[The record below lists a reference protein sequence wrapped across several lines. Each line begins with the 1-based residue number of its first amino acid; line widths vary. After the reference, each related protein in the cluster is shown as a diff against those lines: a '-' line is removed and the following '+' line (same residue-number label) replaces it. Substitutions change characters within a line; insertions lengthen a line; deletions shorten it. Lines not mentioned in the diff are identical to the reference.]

1 MKKLYSILLL
11 CSVSLLASANEA
23 DSTKIAKYHRSSL
36 FTVMIQ
42 HPETQFGKE
51 IHDVFLNMPTPDKFD
66 NHDLH
71 PSLKSF
77 ISSNT
82 GKSTKKQAEQNN
94 LPDVEKYM
102 QDNAIAREL
111 VAKWFNREPE
121 QGTFDMQLV
130 SDRGNYAATL
140 SEVSLA
146 ELSARGKAQLADA
159 GEELIG
165 NTFVLVSDITY
176 INKEE
181 QTKKAGQW
189 MRLAGALAPA
199 YGDVINTAASVTEK
213 FGGFSVKITTYLY
226 RLDWTQ
232 TAAETFYQ
240 FYWNDKSAPNAE
252 RKAAFESDDKTFAM
266 KYIGLFSTTAG
277 NVAVKGFTQK
287 TDEQM
292 IRMVCTRALDR
303 SIVELQREH
312 DEFKVNTPIHS
323 VDEDGQIYV
332 QIGLKEGINEKS
344 QFEVLERIE
353 TPEGLTEYKKVGTI
367 APVKG
372 QIWDNR
378 FMAAEEAEK
387 LASAGAK
394 NPDSESQGG
403 NVNLTATQFKKV
415 SGGELYPG
423 LLVREKTIKSS
434 K

>member
-1 MKKLYSILLL
+1 MKKLYSVLLL
-11 CSVSLLASANEA
+11 CSVALFAVANEA

-36 FTVMIQ
+36 FTVMIH

-66 NHDLH
+66 NHDLR

-82 GKSTKKQAEQNN
+82 GKSTKREAQENN
-94 LPDVEKYM
+94 LPDIEKYLTE
-102 QDNAIAREL
+102 NAIGREL
-111 VAKWFNREPE
+111 VAKWFNRDAL

-140 SEVSLA
+140 SDVSLA
-146 ELSARGKAQLADA
+146 ELTPRGKAQLADA

-189 MRLAGALAPA
+189 LRIAGALVPS
-199 YGDVINTAASVTEK
+199 YGELINTAASVTEK
-213 FGGFSVKITTYLY
+213 FAGFSVKITTYLY

-240 FYWNDKSAPNAE
+240 FYWQDKSAPNAE
-252 RKAAFESDDKTFAM
+252 RKAAFDSDNNTFGL

-287 TDEQM
+287 SDEQM

-312 DEFKVNTPIHS
+312 DEFKVNIPIFS
-323 VDEDGQIYV
+323 VDEDGKIYV
-332 QIGLKEGINEKS
+332 QVGLKEGINERS

-378 FMAAEEAEK
+378 FMAAEEAER
-387 LASAGAK
+387 LAKAGQK
-394 NPDSESQGG
+394 NPDKEGAEG

-415 SGGELYPG
+415 SGGQLYPG
-423 LLVREKTIKSS
+423 LLIRETTIKSG